1 MKEINIEKE
10 KTYRLKCKDLD
21 INIKILNDDSFEI
34 NIPDCNNMLIHPQY
48 SNQVLIKKG

>member
-10 KTYRLKCKDLD
+10 KTYRLKCEDLEV
-21 INIKILNDDSFEI
+21 NIKILDNNSFEI

-48 SNQVLIKKG
+48 SNQILINRG